1 MKLERQDYK
10 NEMVEQGRSLEDKY
24 EVMKAS
30 AYVLAIFGLMIFG
43 LILFGGQA

>member
-24 EVMKAS
+24 KYMKAT
-30 AYVLAIFGLMIFG
+30 AYLLLIIGLGLFA
-43 LILFGGQA
+43 LILNGGQA